1 MARSDDGSTTKSSA
15 AAGQPAKPTLAAR
28 VRRFSMT
35 LIGMGLGLLIFI
47 GLGWIPSFEIPG
59 VTMTRAAFETEP
71 DFLERLKVPEGYKVN
86 LYAVGLGRARGMA
99 ITPTGDL
106 LVTAPGRRLL
116 RVKADSNGD
125 GRSDGVETLLEDL
138 KSPHGLL
145 LDGDWLYVA
154 ESGGVVR
161 MRYDPET
168 GSVSGPRE
176 SVVGEIPSG
185 GAHWT
190 RTIKKGPD
198 GWFYVSIG
206 STCNVCIEAHPWRA
220 AMVRFKPG
228 SEPELYATGLR
239 NTVGFDWHPDTG
251 RLYGVDNGRDWLGDD
266 NPPEEVNEIKQG
278 GFYGWPFF
286 NGDNVAD
293 PNLGERGKARAS
305 EAIKPVHNLD
315 AHSAPLGLAFLRAS
329 KVPDYKNAALVSQH
343 GSWNRSSRSGYQV
356 VSLHW
361 DGDGNITE
369 RPFLTGFE
377 VDEDVVGRPVD
388 VVEAPDGTIYV
399 SDDLSGVIWRVVHT
413 DAE

>member
-1 MARSDDGSTTKSSA
+1 MARSDDGPTTKSDQA
-15 AAGQPAKPTLAAR
+15 ADKPQKPPLAQR
-28 VRRFSMT
+28 MRRHLMT
-35 LIGMGLGLLIFI
+35 LLGMVLGLLVFI
-47 GLGWIPSFEIPG
+47 ALGWIPSFEIPG
-59 VTMTRAAFETEP
+59 LTMTRASFETEP
-71 DFLERLKVPEGYKVN
+71 SFLERLKVPEGFKVN

-99 ITPTGDL
+99 VTPTGDL
-106 LVTAPGRRLL
+106 LVTVPGRRLL
-116 RVKADSNGD
+116 RVKADADGD

-138 KSPHGLL
+138 SSPHGLL

-161 MRYDPET
+161 MRYDAAT
-168 GSVSGPRE
+168 GRLSGPRE
-176 SVVGEIPSG
+176 TVAKDIPAG

-228 SEPELYATGLR
+228 TAPEIFASGLR
-239 NTVGFDWHPDTG
+239 NTVGFDWHPDSG
-251 RLYGVDNGRDWLGDD
+251 RLYGADNGRDWLGDD
-266 NPPEEVNEIKQG
+266 NPPEEINEIKQG

-293 PNLGERGKARAS
+293 PNIGERGKARAS
-305 EAIKPVHNLD
+305 DTIGPIHNMD
-315 AHSAPLGLAFLRAS
+315 AHSAPLALTFLRAS
-329 KVPDYKNAALVSQH
+329 QTPAYANAALVSQH

-361 DGDGNITE
+361 NADGTISE

-377 VDEDVVGRPVD
+377 VDEDVTGRPVD
-388 VVEAPDGTIYV
+388 VAEAADGTLYIT
-399 SDDLSGVIWRVVHT
+399 DDLSGVIWRVVHT
-413 DAE
+413 GG